1 MKKIIREETIE
12 ESFEHGNSTATITVK
27 RIKAIQEGE
36 KIIVVIEEDGN
47 DENSHRKLT
56 LFSRQF

>member
-12 ESFEHGNSTATITVK
+12 ECFEHGNNTATITEK

-36 KIIVVIEEDGN
+36 KILVDSNRNIM
-47 DENSHRKLT
+47 
-56 LFSRQF
+56 